1 VAWLVAATAPFVPG
15 ELGVRAAF
23 LLCGGLTVVF
33 AALLAR
39 ELSDDAR
46 VPVRAALLAATA
58 PLLHVVGAMALPDAP
73 VAAGYTATL
82 WLLARARGGRWLGAG
97 LALGAALMAKYT
109 AGLLAPALLLLVVW
123 DGELR
128 RELRTPWPWAGA
140 LVALAV
146 FAPCL
151 AWNAAHDWV
160 SIRFQLE
167 HGFGQNATVRSFL
180 EYLAGQVAGA
190 GPVVLLVGVAA
201 LARGRTAAEKRVA
214 AALLVPLA
222 VTTWSAL
229 RGRVEANWTALVF
242 PGLAAAAAVGLARVR
257 AGVARGLVGAT
268 VALSLVLLGLFAT
281 ELRQPRLL
289 AGTLA
294 VERFHGWRDLAG
306 KARALTAEAC
316 REIGCDAAQ
325 PFVFSANYQYAAAL
339 AYYGG
344 FRRLGPTLE
353 RTSQLDVWGERPH
366 PGEPFLVVG
375 FDGVSDDFR
384 RAVGGGAEGPTVR
397 APILQDGEHLR
408 DLTVTPFRRYAGVA
422 DRR

>member
-1 VAWLVAATAPFVPG
+1 
-15 ELGVRAAF
+15 VRAAF
-23 LLCGGLTVVF
+23 LLCGGLTVLF

-39 ELSDDAR
+39 ELSEDPR

-73 VAAGYTATL
+73 VAAAYTATL
-82 WLLARARGGRWLGAG
+82 WLLARARGGRWLWAG
-97 LALGAALMAKYT
+97 LALGAALLAKYT
-109 AGLLAPALLLLVVW
+109 ASLLAPALLLLVVW

-128 RELRTPWPWAGA
+128 RELRTRWPWAGA

-146 FAPCL
+146 FVPCL

-180 EYLAGQVAGA
+180 EYLAGQLAGA
-190 GPVVLLVGVAA
+190 GPVVLLAGVATIVRA
-201 LARGRTAAEKRVA
+201 RTAAEKRLA
-214 AALLVPLA
+214 AALLLPLL

-229 RGRVEANWTALVF
+229 RGRVEANWTALVY
-242 PGLAAAAAVGLARVR
+242 PGLAAAAAVGLTRVR
-257 AGVARGLVGAT
+257 AGVARGLVTAT
-268 VALSLVLLGLFAT
+268 VALSLALLALFAV
-281 ELRQPRLL
+281 EQRQPRLL
-289 AGTLA
+289 AGTPA
-294 VERFHGWRDLAG
+294 VERFHGWRALA
-306 KARALTAEAC
+306 ATTRALTEGAC
-316 REIGCDAAQ
+316 RENGCDASQ

-353 RTSQLDVWGERPH
+353 RPSQLDVWGERPR
-366 PGEPFLVVG
+366 PNEPFLVVG
-375 FDGVSDDFR
+375 FDGVGEDFR

-397 APILQDGEHLR
+397 APILHDGERLR
-408 DLTVTPFRRYAGVA
+408 DVTVTPFRRYAGMA